1 MSAVDADPHSGYEP
15 GKPTERP
22 EPRLLRWLAAFEM
35 TLAGVFLV
43 LILVTVVW
51 QVAGRYVS
59 SISWVGAGEI
69 ARYSLVGLTFIL
81 VGVLIGQNGHIT
93 ILVIDYLVK
102 GRWFTAVKIVSAVLV
117 AATCGYL
124 VYETISLVERGW
136 RSGTTVLKIPKAVVY
151 LVPLFGFASGTIRAL
166 HNILAAARPETTDGP
181 TKSL

>member
-1 MSAVDADPHSGYEP
+1 MSAVDADPHSGDEP
-15 GKPTERP
+15 EKPP
-22 EPRLLRWLAAFEM
+22 EPRPLRWLAVFEM

-59 SISWVGAGEI
+59 SVSWVGAGEI

-93 ILVIDYLVK
+93 ILLIDYLVR
-102 GRWFTAVKIVSAVLV
+102 GRWFVAVKIVSAVLV

-124 VYETISLVERGW
+124 VYETTNLVERGW
-136 RSGTTVLKIPKAVVY
+136 RSGTTVLEIPKAVVY

-166 HNILAAARPETTDGP
+166 HKILTAVRPAKSDGS
-181 TKSL
+181 TKTL